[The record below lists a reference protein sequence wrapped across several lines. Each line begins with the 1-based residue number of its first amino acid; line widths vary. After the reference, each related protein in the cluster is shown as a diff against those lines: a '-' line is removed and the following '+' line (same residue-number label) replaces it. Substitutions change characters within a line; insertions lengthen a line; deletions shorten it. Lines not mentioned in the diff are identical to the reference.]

1 METATCDLVVIG
13 AGPYALAAVEALR
26 NTTSLDVRVFGR
38 PMSFWSEHMPRGML
52 LRSPNC
58 ATHLGNP
65 TGPNNLDAFARAT
78 KADVQAPLPLSTFL
92 AYGRW
97 VQQRVAPDLDD
108 RYVKAVERETGY
120 FVLTLEDGARVT
132 ASRVVVATGIARF
145 AHVPVLFRDLAA
157 DRASHTSEHQ
167 DLGIFQGRR
176 VLVVGGG
183 QSALESA
190 ALLHEAEADVELL
203 VRNDTL
209 HWLHGN
215 TRRQP
220 MRWVAN
226 AMSGPS
232 EIGPPGISRLVEVP
246 RAFVAVPDSL
256 QRRLHKRAI
265 RPAGAK
271 WLRPRIEG
279 VVPVRMSTAIQS
291 VEETSDAVFVSLG
304 DGTKLEADH
313 ALLGTGYRVDVT
325 RHPFLSDAVV
335 SSLNCVDGYPPLGPG
350 FESSVPGLHFLG
362 APAALSYGPLMRF
375 VAGTGYASA
384 ALAAFCRRNASPTV
398 VAA

>member
-1 METATCDLVVIG
+1 METAKCDLVVIG
-13 AGPYALAAVEALR
+13 AGPYALAAVDALR
-26 NTTSLDVRVFGR
+26 TTTSLDVRVFGR

-58 ATHLGNP
+58 ATHLGDP
-65 TGPNNLDAFARAT
+65 TGPNNLDAFARET
-78 KADVQAPLPLSTFL
+78 RADIQAPLPLSTFVD
-92 AYGRW
+92 YGRW
-97 VQQRVAPDLDD
+97 VQERVAPDLDN
-108 RYVKAVERETGY
+108 RLVTTVEIGGRG
-120 FVLTLEDGARVT
+120 FVLTLEDGACVE
-132 ASRVVVATGIARF
+132 AARVVVATGIARF
-145 AHVPVLFRDLAA
+145 ARVPAVFRDAA
-157 DRASHTSEHQ
+157 PDRVSHTSAHR
-167 DLGIFQGRR
+167 DLGIFEGQH

-190 ALLHEAEADVELL
+190 ALLHEADADVELL

-220 MRWVAN
+220 MRWIAN

-246 RAFVAVPDSL
+246 RAFVAVPGGL
-256 QRRLHKRAI
+256 QQRLHKRAM

-271 WLRPRIEG
+271 WLRSRIEG
-279 VVPVRMSTAIQS
+279 IVPVRMSTVVDAVQRA
-291 VEETSDAVFVSLG
+291 SDTVFVSLG

-313 ALLGTGYRVDVT
+313 VLLGTGYQVDVT
-325 RHPFLSDAVV
+325 RHTFLSDPVLSA
-335 SSLNCVDGYPPLGPG
+335 LDCVDGYPVLGPG
-350 FESSVPGLHFLG
+350 FESSIAGLHFLG

-384 ALAAFCRRNASPTV
+384 ALARVCRRSVHPL
-398 VAA
+398 VAAA